1 MARLRSYSFYA
12 GLCENRGP
20 VSSRKVKTLQDDLE
34 RLAKDNE
41 AAVKAEREKTQELLE
56 KAKQHVAQEVAK
68 SFI

>member
-12 GLCENRGP
+12 GLRENRGP